1 LEIWKH
7 EVEQIR
13 RATCLPIELKTCSE
27 RQWDSLQAECEA
39 DGLDIVEKAVIG
51 GEIWSVVIEK
61 KSWPDSARALLPL
74 LLSRPE
80 QHAPL
85 PQQVI
90 GWLQGTL
97 AGTNPAPPARL
108 EQIWSWREQRG
119 CFLLERTRT
128 EGSYDVDL
136 LQQLLTHFFK
146 GASVTLLPLTPVYLL
161 LIVPVTALHNMGE
174 QGALL
179 EWASSLHDLLST
191 ETMEPIRVV
200 TAPPIEKPFMLAEVL
215 KEAVA
220 LSHALQRHRP
230 RIMAA
235 ATWQFPL
242 ERWAASLDAST
253 VSAIREK
260 LAALVPAISLSA
272 EQLETLETFF
282 AQQLNV
288 SETARQLFLHRN
300 TLLYRLDKL
309 TEQTGLDP
317 RRFDDAVLLQLSLL
331 FRQM

>member
-13 RATCLPIELKTCSE
+13 QATGLPIEWKTCSE
-27 RQWDSLQAECEA
+27 HKWESLQAECKA
-39 DGLDIVEKAVIG
+39 DGLEIVEKAVIG
-51 GEIWSVVIEK
+51 GEIWCVVIEK
-61 KSWPDSARALLPL
+61 ESWPEPARALLPL

-80 QHAPL
+80 HAPL
-85 PQQVI
+85 PQQVT

-97 AGTNPAPPARL
+97 AGTNPPPPARL

-136 LQQLLTHFFK
+136 LKRLLTHFFK
-146 GASVTLLPLTPVYLL
+146 GAPLTLLPLTPVYLL
-161 LIVPVTALHNMGE
+161 LIVPVHALHDAGD
-174 QGALL
+174 QSALL
-179 EWASSLHDLLST
+179 EWAASLHDLLST

-200 TAPPIEKPFMLAEVL
+200 TAPPIEKPSMLADVL

-220 LSHALQRHRP
+220 LSQALQRLRP

-235 ATWQFPL
+235 ATWQYPL

-260 LAALVPAISLSA
+260 LAALVPALSLSA

-317 RRFDDAVLLQLSLL
+317 RRFNDAVLLQLSLL